1 MQNFSQILSYITEK
15 EKDILNFKDS
25 PQKLYEP
32 IEYILSLGGKKI
44 RPALALMSF
53 NLFSDNFDEVI
64 YQALAIEMY
73 HNFTLM
79 HDDLMDKALLRR
91 GKAVVHEKWD
101 ANTAILSGDA
111 MLVYAYQ
118 LIEKTP
124 SCFLPDVLQL
134 FSKTAMEVFKGQQYD
149 MEFETRTDISNNDYL
164 KMIRLKTAVLLACAL
179 KIGAVLGNANDENAT
194 WLYDFGI
201 NLGLAFQLKD
211 DLLDVYGN
219 SEKFGKN
226 IGGDIL
232 CNKKTFLLI
241 SALENANEKQKEEL
255 LNWMQLTTFDKEEKI
270 NRFTSIYNETNARLL
285 CEQEIDNYYIKAIEA
300 LKHVS
305 VADDKKQP
313 LLSLTE
319 LLMQR
324 ES

>member
-134 FSKTAMEVFKGQQYD
+134 FSQTAMEVFKGQQYD
-149 MEFETRTDISNNDYL
+149 MEFETRTDISNEDYL